1 MLKKLII
8 LSYVVALSLL
18 GLVGVASHR
27 IRQQLDLRHALIDE
41 SAARQRQIEVLLGA
55 MNEWSA
61 AASLAVDTE
70 SFSELRLR
78 SSRMKVWRAF
88 LDLEPHYHSE
98 TIGAAEIRN
107 LREQFRILNDGF
119 STGTTSTST
128 IDGMIIVLSD
138 LAGAEEALKE
148 SAGTEHRKQ
157 AHETVRLLAGFVIVM
172 LAFLLGAIIVAHRE
186 MASRAV
192 FRTQLKR
199 TNAQLEERIAQQER
213 RATELELLTGLGEQ
227 LQVCSNLDESRPVIS
242 AYLPVLF
249 PSSQGAVYFSRES
262 DDSPELLSD
271 WGFPT
276 ASPRVVESFECRGM
290 KSGRLHHSGPGRLS
304 IPCAHVNDP
313 ARSSICVPM
322 HGDGESLG
330 VMHLLFPIGETPDE
344 LSVKSVTERV
354 SLCLSNIRLRES
366 LRRRAIRD
374 PLTGLYNR
382 RFLEESLSREV
393 QRAERQRS
401 TFAVVMVDVDH
412 FKAFNDTFGHA
423 AGDVV
428 LKALAELMQ
437 THFREED
444 VVCRFGGEEFTLVL
458 TDMSLEAARDRVEEL
473 RAKVKELSLGHEG
486 TNLGRVTISAG
497 LSAYPRHGRTM
508 NKLLTVADRM
518 VYRAKLGGRDRVVQ
532 ADESIAGEGSVR
544 ALRIVEKLAS
554 A

>member
-8 LSYVVALSLL
+8 LSYVVAVSLL
-18 GLVGVASHR
+18 GLVGLASHR
-27 IRQQLDLRHALIDE
+27 IHQRLDLRHALIDE
-41 SAARQRQIEVLLGA
+41 SAARQKQIEVLLGA

-61 AASLAVDTE
+61 AASLAVETE

-88 LDLEPHYHSE
+88 LGLEPHYHDD
-98 TIGAAEIRN
+98 TIGTAEIAV

-119 STGTTSTST
+119 STPTTSSST
-128 IDGMIIVLSD
+128 INGMILVLSD

-148 SAGTEHRKQ
+148 SAGAKYRKQ
-157 AHETVRLLAGFVIVM
+157 AHEAVKLLAGFVIVV
-172 LAFLLGAIIVAHRE
+172 LAFLLCAIIVAHRE

-213 RATELELLTGLGEQ
+213 RATELELLSGLGEQ
-227 LQVCSNLDESRPVIS
+227 LQVCSNLDESRPVITS
-242 AYLPVLF
+242 YLPILF

-276 ASPRVVESFECRGM
+276 ASPRVVESSECLGM
-290 KSGRLHHSGPGRLS
+290 KSGRMHHSGPGRPS
-304 IPCAHVNDP
+304 IPCSHVSDP

-330 VMHLLFPIGETPDE
+330 VLHLVFPIGEAPDE
-344 LSVKSVTERV
+344 QLGKSVTEQL
-354 SLCLSNIRLRES
+354 SLCLSNIRLRET
-366 LRRRAIRD
+366 LRLRAIRD

-382 RFLEESLSREV
+382 RYLEESLSREV
-393 QRAERQRS
+393 QRAARQRS

-437 THFREED
+437 SHVRQED
-444 VVCRFGGEEFTLVL
+444 VVCRFGGEEFTLLL
-458 TDMSLEAARDRVEEL
+458 TDTSLEAARDRLEEL
-473 RAKVKELSLGHEG
+473 RAKVKELGLEHDG

-497 LSAYPRHGRTM
+497 LSAYPQHGQTLD
-508 NKLLTVADRM
+508 KLISVADRM
-518 VYRAKLGGRDRVVQ
+518 VYRAKLEGRDRIVL
-532 ADESIAGEGSVR
+532 ADEPGEGGTPVR
-544 ALRIVEKLAS
+544 ALRIVEKLES